1 MLMSEDISDKDLKI
15 NKLFLER
22 IKKDQDKSERL
33 KSPKFIEEII
43 QILNEKNR
51 QVKYEIEDIEIEYRS

>member
-1 MLMSEDISDKDLKI
+1 MSDDITDKDLKI
-15 NKLFLER
+15 NKLFIER
-22 IKKDQDKSERL
+22 IKKDQDKTDRL

-51 QVKYEIEDIEIEYRS
+51 QVKYEIENIDIEYRS